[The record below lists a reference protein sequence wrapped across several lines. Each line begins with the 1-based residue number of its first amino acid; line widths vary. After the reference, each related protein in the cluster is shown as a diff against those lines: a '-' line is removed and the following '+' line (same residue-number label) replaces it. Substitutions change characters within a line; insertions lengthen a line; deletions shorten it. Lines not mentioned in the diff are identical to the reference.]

1 MGKFHSTKSSKLRDI
16 LPVKIAL
23 KNYISSTEKR
33 YYIPSK
39 SFQLYTTSIYLELM
53 PHPIQLQEFK
63 DGQNNIKGLSHF
75 PTLVSRQ
82 IEVHANHFHG
92 DHWLGH
98 EHCLVMAYF

>member
-1 MGKFHSTKSSKLRDI
+1 
-16 LPVKIAL
+16 
-23 KNYISSTEKR
+23 
-33 YYIPSK
+33 
-39 SFQLYTTSIYLELM
+39 M

-63 DGQNNIKGLSHF
+63 DDQNNIKGLSHF

-98 EHCLVMAYF
+98 EHCSVMHISQPNKSLKNTRGQGRQRRLSHLSSKEEKNNVRLFSKLLSFPCK